1 MLESKISLSKQA
13 RNITTIHDAKLKLLH
28 LVAKKK
34 KKSRIELLLLFF
46 FFPRKFRRLLKQPQD
61 ATLFT

>member
-46 FFPRKFRRLLKQPQD
+46 FPRKFRRLVKQPQD

>member
-34 KKSRIELLLLFF
+34 KNLE
-46 FFPRKFRRLLKQPQD
+46 
-61 ATLFT
+61 